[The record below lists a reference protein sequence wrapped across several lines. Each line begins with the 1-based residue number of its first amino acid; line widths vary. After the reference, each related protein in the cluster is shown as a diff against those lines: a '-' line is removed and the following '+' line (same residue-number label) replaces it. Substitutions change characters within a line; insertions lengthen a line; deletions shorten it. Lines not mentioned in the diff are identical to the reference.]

1 MAFTSLFMPTGES
14 TAISTSGTT
23 QEIDPAGA
31 LIVNLTSTTG
41 SDAATLPA
49 PVKFSS
55 KVKDSNDQFIEPKV
69 CVGQMLKLVLVVD
82 GGSLD
87 ITTTDADGDALTLTF
102 ADANDEILLVA
113 TSSGYAVLNNSGV
126 ALS

>member
-1 MAFTSLFMPTGES
+1 MPTGES

-41 SDAATLPA
+41 ADVATLPA
-49 PVKFSS
+49 PVTFST
-55 KVKDSNDQFIEPKV
+55 KVKDSNDQFIQPKV
-69 CVGQMLKLVLVVD
+69 CVGQMLKLVLAVD
-82 GGSLD
+82 GGSLA

-102 ADANDEILLVA
+102 AEANDEILLVA
-113 TSSGYAVLNNSGV
+113 TASGYAVLNNSGV